1 MLGQGKNYS
10 VIVTP
15 HAIAV
20 WMPVERSAMVPFNLE
35 ASPLQIKTDSTDG
48 SLQFSQVTFYTGEG
62 QEVGSVLIYF
72 DDPPKYTINDCRS
85 IPHPFL
91 DTLSS
96 DVNKVWTISKL
107 EGPRI
112 TIKCNEVTVA
122 DLLMSDGTCDDPSWK
137 TWLKDIEEIKFNDYD
152 DASDGYR
159 AAAPGNLLTISQR
172 WQARPLFL

>member
-1 MLGQGKNYS
+1 MLLQFGCQWNVQQWYLSIWKLHHS
-10 VIVTP
+10 RSRLTVR
-15 HAIAV
+15 IA
-20 WMPVERSAMVPFNLE
+20 
-35 ASPLQIKTDSTDG
+35 DG

-112 TIKCNEVTVA
+112 TIKCNEATVA

-137 TWLKDIEEIKFNDYD
+137 TWLKDIEEIKFNTYD